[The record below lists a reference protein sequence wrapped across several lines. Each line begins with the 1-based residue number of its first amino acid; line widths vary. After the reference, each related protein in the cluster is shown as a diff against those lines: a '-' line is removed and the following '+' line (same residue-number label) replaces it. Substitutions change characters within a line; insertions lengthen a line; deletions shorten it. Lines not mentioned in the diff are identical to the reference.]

1 MTRPT
6 ASSPVPVLVAI
17 LLLGTAACAARSG
30 RSSNGTPPGAQPGV
44 ILSSEMDRDVT
55 LTASPAAPHWTGIP
69 AVTLDRDYLGVSVPG
84 RPTEVRSRWTR
95 THLYLLYTC
104 PYDTL
109 YLKPSPDVSAET
121 PKLWNWD
128 VAEAFIGWD
137 TANIARYKEFQVSPQ
152 GEWVDLD
159 IDRADAAAQQG
170 MAWNSGFEVMARVD
184 EAARVWYGEM
194 KIPFAAIDPRAPE
207 RGRTLRAGLYRIAG
221 PDPRTFYAWQPTG
234 QRNFHVPEAFGT
246 LRLQ

>member
-1 MTRPT
+1 MTRAT
-6 ASSPVPVLVAI
+6 AAIPVSVCIAVLLI
-17 LLLGTAACAARSG
+17 GTAGCAARNA
-30 RSSNGTPPGAQPGV
+30 RSSGDAASRTESGV
-44 ILSSEMDRDVT
+44 ITSLGMAGDVA
-55 LTASPAAPHWTGIP
+55 LTASPTAPHWADVP
-69 AVTLDRDYLGVSVPG
+69 AVMIDRDYLGAPIPG

-104 PYDTL
+104 PYDAL
-109 YLKPSPDVSAET
+109 YLKADPDVSAET
-121 PKLWNWD
+121 PRLWNWD

-137 TANIARYKEFQVSPQ
+137 TANITRYKEFQVSPQ

-159 IDRADAAAQQG
+159 IDRADASAQQG
-170 MAWNSGFEVMARVD
+170 MAWNSGFEVRAHVD

-194 KIPFAAIDPRAPE
+194 KIPFAAIDPRGPE
-207 RGRTLRAGLYRIAG
+207 RGRTLRTGLYRIAG